1 MITVMI
7 KNYLKITFRSLWKKK
22 TFVTINVLGLAIAIA
37 CCIVGYLNF
46 DYNQR
51 FDIKHKNADNIYRIN
66 SERIFQD
73 RTRKLGL
80 VPRPMGRLVE
90 DNIEEV
96 KTLTNY
102 LSNNGN
108 IKIDDDMF
116 STRISYV
123 DPAFFKMFT
132 IEMLSGTVD
141 LTKNANIYISD
152 ELATKYFGEEEPL
165 GKVIVQALDSG
176 VRDYVVAGVFKKQPS
191 NSSFMFVEAIT
202 NYENYFLT
210 YHKEKRDD
218 WKVWNT
224 AFIEVLDK
232 SRLAAIEGQLKAY
245 IKPQN
250 VAKEDFQIT
259 SYYLD
264 PFVGM
269 AIRDEKLQ
277 VGSSTREG
285 LPSAAVVAPLIM
297 SVLILLLACFNFTN
311 TSIAISGTRLK
322 EIGLRKVMGGVR
334 SQLIRQFL
342 TESIILCVI
351 AMFFGLLIAEFLV
364 PAYSQMWDFLDISLS
379 YSDNIDLIVFLF
391 VLLIFTGII
400 AGSYPAF
407 YISKFEPV
415 SILKGTQKFGGT
427 SPFTKSLLT
436 LQLTISLLTII
447 ASIAFIKNAQFQ
459 KDFDLGYEGD
469 GIIHVAFNSGNEYDI
484 YKNSVINDPRIL
496 SYSGSE
502 YQLME
507 SYRNDPVKHEE
518 QVEEVDILNVDDNYI
533 KTMNFR
539 LLEGRNFNKDSE
551 TDIKESVIITKK
563 FAELFKWNN
572 PIGKRIIWADTAQLF
587 VIGIVDDIYTNALWQ
602 PLEPLM
608 LRLSKKE
615 DYRFLSVNTKPSE
628 AVVVNEYLEAKW
640 NEIFPNK
647 LYTGEFLNVDI
658 NEAVLVNSNIL
669 KMFTFLGVVALILSI
684 SGLFTLVSLN
694 IAKRLKEVA
703 VRKVLGA
710 SIGSIAVKLNMQFII
725 IILIAIVFSSALS
738 YYMIGGLMGSIW
750 AYHIDISAFIFIAS
764 GVVFLVISV
773 LTVGTKVYGAAAANP
788 VDSLRNE

>member
-1 MITVMI
+1 MI

-22 TFVTINVLGLAIAIA
+22 TFVAINVLGLAIAIA
-37 CCIVGYLNF
+37 CCIVGYLTF

-51 FDIKHKNADNIYRIN
+51 FDIEHKKADNIYRIN

-102 LSNNGN
+102 LSNRGN

-152 ELATKYFGEEEPL
+152 ELATKYFGEEDPL

-191 NSSFMFVEAIT
+191 NSSFMSVEAIT

-218 WKVWNT
+218 WKIWNT
-224 AFIEVLDK
+224 TFIEVLDK
-232 SRLAAIEGQLKAY
+232 NRLAAIEGQLKAY

-250 VAKEDFQIT
+250 EAREDFQIT

-285 LPSAAVVAPLIM
+285 LPSAAVIAPLIM
-297 SVLILLLACFNFTN
+297 SLLILLLACFNFTN

-342 TESIILCVI
+342 TESVILCVI
-351 AMFFGLLIAEFLV
+351 GMFIGLLMAEFLV
-364 PAYSQMWDFLDISLS
+364 PVYNRMWDFIDIGLS

-391 VLLIFTGII
+391 GLLIFTGII

-459 KDFDLGYEGD
+459 KDFDLGYQAD

-484 YKNSVINDPRIL
+484 YKNSVVNDPRIL

-502 YQLME
+502 YQLMA
-507 SYRNDPVKHEE
+507 SYRNDPVKHEQ

-533 KTMNFR
+533 KTMNLE

-551 TDIKESVIITKK
+551 TDSKESVIITKK
-563 FAELFKWNN
+563 FAELFKWDN

-615 DYRFLSVNTKPSE
+615 EYRYLSISTSPLE
-628 AVVVNEYLEAKW
+628 AVLVNEYLEAKW
-640 NEIFPNK
+640 KEIFPNK
-647 LYTGEFLNVDI
+647 LYTGKYLNAAM
-658 NEAVLVNSNIL
+658 NEAVMVNNNIF

-725 IILIAIVFSSALS
+725 IILISIVISSALS

-750 AYHIDISAFIFIAS
+750 AYHIDIGAFIFIAS
-764 GVVFLVISV
+764 GVVFLVISI